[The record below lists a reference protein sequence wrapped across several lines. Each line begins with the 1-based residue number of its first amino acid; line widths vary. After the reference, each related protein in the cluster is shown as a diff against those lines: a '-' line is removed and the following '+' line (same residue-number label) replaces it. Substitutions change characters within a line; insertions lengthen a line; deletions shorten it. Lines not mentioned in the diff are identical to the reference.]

1 MQKYKIEI
9 EGVTPYMQHQ
19 MHDEVL
25 DEWEKK
31 RGFIIERKDVA
42 EEDLKR
48 AEYHAYINSKGKCYI
63 PSEHIRGSMI
73 NAGGYVKSKVG
84 NKAKSMKNIVAAMF
98 FISPEEILIGE
109 DFVIDKRSAV
119 NRNIKARVIS
129 IRPKWEK
136 WKASFVLSVDNDTI
150 TKETIVTIIEYAG
163 QYVGIG
169 SFRPT
174 ANGYF
179 GRYKLNSIEK
189 ID

>member
-1 MQKYKIEI
+1 MDENKIDDLNMIIDSFLE
-9 EGVTPYMQHQ
+9 EGGNDNGEFVS
-19 MHDEVL
+19 
-25 DEWEKK
+25 W
-31 RGFIIERKDVA
+31 
-42 EEDLKR
+42 
-48 AEYHAYINSKGKCYI
+48 
-63 PSEHIRGSMI
+63 
-73 NAGGYVKSKVG
+73 VKTLSWRD
-84 NKAKSMKNIVAAMF
+84 KNIVAAMF

-174 ANGYF
+174 SNGYF